1 MMWRGIAVLSALWCV
16 LVVAPALIGA
26 QLLAEAT
33 ELSQKGWALGVW
45 VAGYVVQFV
54 VFLQI
59 SRRAP
64 RPVALGW
71 LIAST
76 VPWAAD
82 WTAPLFGWGVA
93 VCGAIVAAYGLWLTV
108 AVKRVDRLRGAGVQ
122 AWAVVLDV
130 VRPPLNVIVTK
141 DSARRAMRVRV
152 EPAAGASAYEAT
164 MTGTFTLGE
173 VPEPGDRLAVLVDPA
188 DPQHIEPVPDEP
200 IVRGTPVPDDLDAEA
215 AQTLHRLVTMRDRG
229 DITDAEFSA
238 AKKQLLES

>member
-1 MMWRGIAVLSALWCV
+1 MWRGIAVLSALWCV

-26 QLLAEAT
+26 HLLAEASQV
-33 ELSQKGWALGVW
+33 SQKGWALGVW
-45 VAGYVVQFV
+45 VGGYVIQFV

-82 WTAPLFGWGVA
+82 WTAPLSGWA
-93 VCGAIVAAYGLWLTV
+93 VPVCAAIVAAYAVWLTV
-108 AVKRVDRLRGAGVQ
+108 AVKRVDRLRGAGVR

-130 VRPPLNVIVTK
+130 VRPALNVVVTK

-152 EPAAGASAYEAT
+152 EPASGASPYDARI
-164 MTGTFTLGE
+164 TGTFTLGE

-188 DPQHIEPVPDEP
+188 DPQHIEAVPDEP

-215 AQTLHRLVTMRDRG
+215 AESLRRLVTMRDRG

-238 AKKQLLES
+238 AKKRLLES

>member
-1 MMWRGIAVLSALWCV
+1 MMWRGVAVLSALWCV
-16 LVVAPALIGA
+16 LVVVPALVGA

-33 ELSQKGWALGVW
+33 EVSQKGWALVVW
-45 VAGYVVQFV
+45 VAGYIVQFV

-59 SRRAP
+59 SRRSP
-64 RPVALGW
+64 RPVTLGW

-76 VPWAAD
+76 VPWVAD
-82 WTAPLFGWGVA
+82 WTAPLFGWA
-93 VCGAIVAAYGLWLTV
+93 VVVCAAVVAAYGVWLTV
-108 AVKRVDRLRGAGVQ
+108 AVKRVDRLRSAGVQ

-130 VRPPLNVIVTK
+130 VRPALNVIVTK

-152 EPAAGASAYEAT
+152 EPASGVSSYEAA
-164 MTGTFTLGE
+164 MTATFTLGE

-188 DPQHIEPVPDEP
+188 DPQHIEAVPDEP

-215 AQTLHRLVTMRDRG
+215 AETLRRLVTMRDRG

-238 AKKQLLES
+238 AKKQLLQS